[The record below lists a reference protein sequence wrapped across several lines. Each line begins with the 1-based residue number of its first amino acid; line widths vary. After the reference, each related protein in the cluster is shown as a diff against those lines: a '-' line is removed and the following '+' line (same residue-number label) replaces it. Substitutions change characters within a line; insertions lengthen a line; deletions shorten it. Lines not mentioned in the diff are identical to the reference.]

1 MFVVYSEPK
10 VEVEKP
16 ELYEQFKS
24 AFDRQHD
31 DSYNYAITGCLLH
44 MFSIRENNN
53 VELIC
58 NAKQNRTV

>member
-31 DSYNYAITGCLLH
+31 DSYNYAITGYLLH
-44 MFSIRENNN
+44 KCTLYEKTIM
-53 VELIC
+53 
-58 NAKQNRTV
+58 

>member
-1 MFVVYSEPK
+1 MFLTCTVHMFAVYSEPK

-44 MFSIRENNN
+44 MYSI
-53 VELIC
+53 
-58 NAKQNRTV
+58 